1 MKKAIALILTLAMSL
16 SLAACSGGGSGSGA
30 ASNPPAASGGSSTS
44 GTVSSGSASG
54 AYADLEPV
62 ELTLADSAAVG
73 AAGEIFDRLFAEK
86 VEEITGGKMTVYLYL
101 NGELGNDM
109 DLLSQMQA
117 GYIDLVGCQIAPV
130 VSFVPEMAIFDL
142 PMVFAQY
149 DGETIDQVL
158 NGDSQTHAAMSAAY
172 EKVGL
177 ELLGIQQ
184 YATYR
189 LTTANREL
197 RKLEDFK
204 NLQIRTMENS
214 NHMAFWTAI
223 GAAPTPLAWAEVF
236 ISLQNGTIDAQENP
250 LSVIT
255 SSRFNEVQDYL
266 SMTEHV
272 YSAAPLMVSK
282 AAYDALPDDL
292 KAIVDEAGV
301 EACQWEREYLAEV
314 EVQWLDE
321 LETAGTQINY
331 PDKAPFVDAM
341 SSVYNQFVGD
351 GDDMVSPE
359 LLEQVREIISQV
371 E

>member
-1 MKKAIALILTLAMSL
+1 MVPHSTDICVKRLGNGRFLDQELMEALFRVVQDQTGSHGAADKNIQHFCQMKALFLYDPHITARPFHICQHPIQDPDDLKGLKIRVPGGDFFSAFYTAFGASPQAMSW
-16 SLAACSGGGSGSGA
+16 S
-30 ASNPPAASGGSSTS
+30 
-44 GTVSSGSASG
+44 
-54 AYADLEPV
+54 
-62 ELTLADSAAVG
+62 
-73 AAGEIFDRLFAEK
+73 
-86 VEEITGGKMTVYLYL
+86 
-101 NGELGNDM
+101 
-109 DLLSQMQA
+109 
-117 GYIDLVGCQIAPV
+117 
-130 VSFVPEMAIFDL
+130 
-142 PMVFAQY
+142 
-149 DGETIDQVL
+149 
-158 NGDSQTHAAMSAAY
+158 
-172 EKVGL
+172 
-177 ELLGIQQ
+177 
-184 YATYR
+184 
-189 LTTANREL
+189 
-197 RKLEDFK
+197 
-204 NLQIRTMENS
+204 
-214 NHMAFWTAI
+214 
-223 GAAPTPLAWAEVF
+223 EVF
-236 ISLQNGTIDAQENP
+236 TALQQGTIDAQENP

>member
-1 MKKAIALILTLAMSL
+1 MKKRFLAL
-16 SLAACSGGGSGSGA
+16 SLALAMCLAMLTGCGGGNDAATDDGGSTDDAAPGTPEVTWVASCANADDHPAVQGVHKFAELVEEKSGGRMHIDVFANAQLASDRDCIEGMQMNTIQSGIM
-30 ASNPPAASGGSSTS
+30 
-44 GTVSSGSASG
+44 VSSALAGLT
-54 AYADLEPV
+54 D
-62 ELTLADSAAVG
+62 EL
-73 AAGEIFDRLFAEK
+73 
-86 VEEITGGKMTVYLYL
+86 
-101 NGELGNDM
+101 
-109 DLLSQMQA
+109 
-117 GYIDLVGCQIAPV
+117 LV
-130 VSFVPEMAIFDL
+130 FDL
-142 PMVFAQY
+142 PFLFENSAQ
-149 DGETIDQVL
+149 GQAVC
-158 NGDSQTHAAMSAAY
+158 DSD
-172 EKVGL
+172 VGQQI
-177 ELLGIQQ
+177 LG
-184 YATYR
+184 T
-189 LTTANREL
+189 
-197 RKLEDFK
+197 LEDIGIK
-204 NLQIRTMENS
+204 GLGWMEYGMRNITNSVRPIEKPEDLQGIKIRTMENPI
-214 NHMAFWTAI
+214 HMAAFQVM
-223 GAAPTPLAWAEVF
+223 GADPTPMAFGGLFTA
-236 ISLQNGTIDAQENP
+236 LQQGTIDAQENP

>member
-1 MKKAIALILTLAMSL
+1 MRNITNSVRPIEK
-16 SLAACSGGGSGSGA
+16 
-30 ASNPPAASGGSSTS
+30 PE
-44 GTVSSGSASG
+44 
-54 AYADLEPV
+54 DL
-62 ELTLADSAAVG
+62 
-73 AAGEIFDRLFAEK
+73 
-86 VEEITGGKMTVYLYL
+86 
-101 NGELGNDM
+101 
-109 DLLSQMQA
+109 Q
-117 GYIDLVGCQIAPV
+117 
-130 VSFVPEMAIFDL
+130 
-142 PMVFAQY
+142 
-149 DGETIDQVL
+149 
-158 NGDSQTHAAMSAAY
+158 
-172 EKVGL
+172 
-177 ELLGIQQ
+177 GI
-184 YATYR
+184 
-189 LTTANREL
+189 
-197 RKLEDFK
+197 K
-204 NLQIRTMENS
+204 IRTMENPI
-214 NHMAFWTAI
+214 HMAAFQVM
-223 GAAPTPLAWAEVF
+223 GADPTPMAFGELFTA
-236 ISLQNGTIDAQENP
+236 LQQGTIDAQENP

-292 KAIVDEAGV
+292 KAIVD
-301 EACQWEREYLAEV
+301 

>member
-1 MKKAIALILTLAMSL
+1 MIRNFFSVIQGIYEDAGYQIL
-16 SLAACSGGGSGSGA
+16 G
-30 ASNPPAASGGSSTS
+30 
-44 GTVSSGSASG
+44 
-54 AYADLEPV
+54 
-62 ELTLADSAAVG
+62 LADQCFRVMTSS
-73 AAGEIFDRLFAEK
+73 EPF
-86 VEEITGGKMTVYLYL
+86 TGM
-101 NGELGNDM
+101 E
-109 DLLSQMQA
+109 
-117 GYIDLVGCQIAPV
+117 
-130 VSFVPEMAIFDL
+130 SFKG
-142 PMVFAQY
+142 Q
-149 DGETIDQVL
+149 
-158 NGDSQTHAAMSAAY
+158 
-172 EKVGL
+172 K
-177 ELLGIQQ
+177 
-184 YATYR
+184 
-189 LTTANREL
+189 
-197 RKLEDFK
+197 
-204 NLQIRTMENS
+204 IRTMENTY
-214 NHMAFWTAI
+214 HIQFWNAV
-223 GAAPTPLAWAEVF
+223 GASPTPMTFSEVY
-236 ISLQNGTIDAQENP
+236 IGLQQGTIDAQENP

>member
-1 MKKAIALILTLAMSL
+1 MKRIVTLSLVLAMC
-16 SLAACSGGGSGSGA
+16 LALLTGCGGSQSEETQEPAESQGTEETGSTGGSEAEFVWVASCANTEDHPAVQGVMKFAELLEEKSGGRIHMDVFHSAQLASDRDCIEGMQINTIQSGIM
-30 ASNPPAASGGSSTS
+30 
-44 GTVSSGSASG
+44 VGSALAG
-54 AYADLEPV
+54 FTD
-62 ELTLADSAAVG
+62 EL
-73 AAGEIFDRLFAEK
+73 
-86 VEEITGGKMTVYLYL
+86 
-101 NGELGNDM
+101 
-109 DLLSQMQA
+109 
-117 GYIDLVGCQIAPV
+117 LV
-130 VSFVPEMAIFDL
+130 FDL
-142 PMVFAQY
+142 PFLFENSEQ
-149 DGETIDQVL
+149 GQKL
-158 NGDSQTHAAMSAAY
+158 CDSDVGKEMLASLDDIGIKGLGFMEYGMRNITNSVRPI
-172 EKVGL
+172 EKPEDL
-177 ELLGIQQ
+177 QGI
-184 YATYR
+184 
-189 LTTANREL
+189 
-197 RKLEDFK
+197 K
-204 NLQIRTMENS
+204 IRTMENPI
-214 NHMAFWTAI
+214 HMAAFQVM
-223 GAAPTPLAWAEVF
+223 GADPTPMAFGELFTA
-236 ISLQNGTIDAQENP
+236 LQQGTIDAQENP

>member
-1 MKKAIALILTLAMSL
+1 MKKFLAMTLAL
-16 SLAACSGGGSGSGA
+16 SMTLGLAACGSSGGGSDKSGA
-30 ASNPPAASGGSSTS
+30 GSGGSDET
-44 GTVSSGSASG
+44 
-54 AYADLEPV
+54 
-62 ELTLADSAAVG
+62 
-73 AAGEIFDRLFAEK
+73 
-86 VEEITGGKMTVYLYL
+86 ITFKM
-101 NGELGNDM
+101 
-109 DLLSQMQA
+109 
-117 GYIDLVGCQIAPV
+117 
-130 VSFVPEMAIFDL
+130 SFVDPESSPYAQGGLKIAEEVAAATDGKIQIEVVAGGSLGGERDTIELAMGNNLDIATAANSVMTNFIPEMAILDQAYLWKNADEAHAAVDGKLGDL
-142 PMVFAQY
+142 IKEAAEKQGLHVIGFLESGFRNTFSTKPIQ
-149 DGETIDQVL
+149 TID
-158 NGDSQTHAAMSAAY
+158 
-172 EKVGL
+172 
-177 ELLGIQQ
+177 
-184 YATYR
+184 
-189 LTTANREL
+189 
-197 RKLEDFK
+197 DFK
-204 NLQIRTMENS
+204 GVTIRTMENQY
-214 NHMAFWTAI
+214 HQAAFESFGAMPIAMSYNDVFTA
-223 GAAPTPLAWAEVF
+223 
-236 ISLQNGTIDAQENP
+236 LQQGTIDAQENP

-351 GDDMVSPE
+351 GEDMVSPE